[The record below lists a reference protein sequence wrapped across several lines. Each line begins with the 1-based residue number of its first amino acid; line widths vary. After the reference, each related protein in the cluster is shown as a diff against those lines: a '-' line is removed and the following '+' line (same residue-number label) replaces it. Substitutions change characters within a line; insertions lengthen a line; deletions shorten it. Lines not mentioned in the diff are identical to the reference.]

1 MKFLLTM
8 TLKEGE
14 WNNPR
19 LIKDNSE
26 EEVYKLKLQSGQA
39 IFIRGSDDLVQTL
52 MQNGLIKTGSSS
64 EIGMG

>member
-1 MKFLLTM
+1 M

>member
-1 MKFLLTM
+1 MKFLLTT

-26 EEVYKLKLQSGQA
+26 EEVYKLKQQSRQA
-39 IFIRGSDDLVQTL
+39 IFIFPDDV
-52 MQNGLIKTGSSS
+52 
-64 EIGMG
+64 